1 MKKLL
6 FIILLLLWVA
16 SGVRAADKIADIE
29 SEIKTVMDRV
39 SPSLVKVVAENAR
52 KYVATGIVLEDGL
65 IVTSSLVT
73 RHPFERIF
81 VETTKG
87 ETIAA
92 RIAGQ
97 DNRSGLALLR
107 LEKNGLRPLPQAGPA
122 GVGNWVALVGLFY
135 DRFPA
140 IFQGIVSS
148 RSENELLLNAPVAP
162 GAAGGAVVNKKGE
175 LLGIIRGNVGFSFSP
190 DFTFRDHAA
199 SIVVGG
205 RKNESGSLCYAIP
218 IQQVR
223 RIAEILKT
231 TGRVVPGWLGV
242 ILAGNSNL
250 VQQVYKESPAAKAGI
265 TGGDRIDELAGKP
278 IADFPDIATALEF
291 RYAGDRVGVRI
302 NRAGKP
308 LRLNVVLGEHR
319 DGDEPVPPLPGDV
332 PEAPEIPGFADLA
345 ERLAEMPELSDL
357 ETALPRVRNYV
368 IEFAGARQLG
378 IDVMEITADLGR
390 KFAVKEGYGLLV
402 SRVNE
407 GSAARKAGLQAGD
420 VIVRAKGGAV
430 RTTSDLRQ
438 ALNSLKE
445 KETILLELYRDGQLK
460 KFQLLPDLN
469 EKKVWDVRRF
479 SQKVDNLK
487 DQISDETRMIYMD
500 EIRKMQKSKEKVAA
514 ELQKQKQSS
523 LQKILEESRK
533 LELELKKIQMEKDKL
548 AFKTQKKYAE
558 ELKMIREE
566 LRLIREKIR
575 AEAEEREGRGEDK
588 P

>member
-1 MKKLL
+1 
-6 FIILLLLWVA
+6 
-16 SGVRAADKIADIE
+16 
-29 SEIKTVMDRV
+29 
-39 SPSLVKVVAENAR
+39 
-52 KYVATGIVLEDGL
+52 
-65 IVTSSLVT
+65 
-73 RHPFERIF
+73 
-81 VETTKG
+81 
-87 ETIAA
+87 
-92 RIAGQ
+92 
-97 DNRSGLALLR
+97 
-107 LEKNGLRPLPQAGPA
+107 
-122 GVGNWVALVGLFY
+122 
-135 DRFPA
+135 
-140 IFQGIVSS
+140 
-148 RSENELLLNAPVAP
+148 
-162 GAAGGAVVNKKGE
+162 
-175 LLGIIRGNVGFSFSP
+175 
-190 DFTFRDHAA
+190 
-199 SIVVGG
+199 
-205 RKNESGSLCYAIP
+205 
-218 IQQVR
+218 
-223 RIAEILKT
+223 
-231 TGRVVPGWLGV
+231 
-242 ILAGNSNL
+242 
-250 VQQVYKESPAAKAGI
+250 
-265 TGGDRIDELAGKP
+265 
-278 IADFPDIATALEF
+278 
-291 RYAGDRVGVRI
+291 
-302 NRAGKP
+302 
-308 LRLNVVLGEHR
+308 
-319 DGDEPVPPLPGDV
+319 
-332 PEAPEIPGFADLA
+332 
-345 ERLAEMPELSDL
+345 
-357 ETALPRVRNYV
+357 
-368 IEFAGARQLG
+368 
-378 IDVMEITADLGR
+378 
-390 KFAVKEGYGLLV
+390 KEGYGLLV

-469 EKKVWDVRRF
+469 EKRVWDVRRF

>member
-469 EKKVWDVRRF
+469 EKRVWDVRRF

>member
-378 IDVMEITADLGR
+378 IDVIEITADLGR